1 MSFLLG
7 SNHVHDSGDLHELRL
22 SEFAKDGLKLGP
34 LYETCQLEVVL
45 SAVLKVAVSVAGVLD
60 QVPCP
65 DALLRGST
73 AVRVG

>member
-1 MSFLLG
+1 MSLCD
-7 SNHVHDSGDLHELRL
+7 NVHDSGDFHELRL
-22 SEFAKDGLKLGP
+22 GEFAEDSLKLGP
-34 LYETCQLEVVL
+34 LDKACQLEVVL

-65 DALLRGST
+65 HALLRGST